1 MKQNILKTLMLIAV
15 LLTGSH
21 AFAYDFES
29 NGIYYNITSQ
39 SNLEVEVTYAS
50 MSYNSYA
57 GSVTIPETKNY
68 NNRTYSVTRIGLA
81 AFSYCSGLTSITIPN
96 SVTSIGSSA
105 FCCCD
110 GLTSVT
116 IPNSVTSIGD
126 YAFRDCSGLTSVTIP
141 NSVTSIGSEAFA
153 YCSKLMEVFF
163 LSANKPT
170 IGNSAFNNCNS
181 ALEEYVP
188 SVDEYG
194 FGKEYVSFT
203 KDSFQYNGMQPY
215 VEWNNNLKAY
225 NATMNV
231 ESVELNKNAG
241 THTTTFKVT
250 YSNGLDIEV
259 EIPYTYTI
267 APAPLTLT
275 VNDSQ
280 REYGLDNPQFTCEA
294 SGFVEGESLS
304 TLLSQPTYTC
314 DATKRSKVGDYK
326 ILAELNAPNYEITY
340 KYGKLSVTKAPIAVS
355 VQNATKKYGDKNPQ
369 FSLLY
374 SGLRNNETAP
384 AWNTRPTIET
394 TATIESTCGTYP
406 ITVTDGDAINYE
418 IKQYYPAELTV
429 TKRDL
434 TVKPNNCIRLYGE
447 ANPDFLCTYTGFVND
462 DTSISLIQQPT
473 VSTVATKTS
482 GVGEYEII
490 ASGIL
495 SENYNILYQPG
506 TLTINKA
513 TLNLQPNNATRS
525 YGQDNPS
532 FSYTATGLK
541 NNETIENVIVQ
552 QPALSTAAT
561 VESQV
566 GDYAIE
572 ISGGSADNYTFNYDK
587 GILSITKAQLLLTP
601 DNATRK
607 YGDSNPT
614 LTATYVGLMNGEQSD
629 DVFIQPPK
637 IVSTATKDSAVG
649 VYPII
654 ASGGVATNYEIV
666 QYNTA
671 ELIVT
676 KRDLIIAAND
686 CAKTYGE
693 ENPEFTVSFSGF
705 ANSDNK
711 NSLKTQPVV
720 TCNTTKDSNVGTY
733 EIVVS
738 GGDADNYSMVYK
750 NGTLTINPVIIGF
763 KNVYNT
769 ITYNE
774 AEQSIDDYW
783 FEYIPEI
790 NGEYS
795 EDDFWITVW
804 ALDAQEK
811 YSQHVIS
818 ISGGEYAGKYVNY
831 SGPSHVGKY
840 IINLVPK
847 GNNPNVVA
855 EPSCSYLTVKQASN
869 NLTWD
874 DNSTITVEVG
884 KTVDLGISYDADIY
898 CKFNINYDNVLV
910 QLDSK
915 NSTSNNPTWSI
926 TGLKEGETTL
936 SFGIVSQN
944 NDWGYKNFSD
954 SPILRKSIRVLPSSG
969 VENVDSSNIKVN
981 ARNGNIII
989 NGAENNEN
997 IVIYNVNGLMIY
1009 SGNDTVIPVETKGMY
1024 IVKVGNTTY
1033 KVVL

>member
-50 MSYNSYA
+50 SVYDNSYA
-57 GSVTIPETKNY
+57 GSVTIPETINY
-68 NNRTYSVTRIGLA
+68 NNRTYSVTSIGDA
-81 AFSYCSGLTSITIPN
+81 AFSYCIGLTSVTIPNSVTGIGGETFRDCSGLTSITIPN
-96 SVTSIGSSA
+96 SVTSIGY
-105 FCCCD
+105 
-110 GLTSVT
+110 
-116 IPNSVTSIGD
+116 
-126 YAFRDCSGLTSVTIP
+126 YAFRGCSGLTSVTIP

-170 IGNSAFNNCNS
+170 IANSAFNNCHS

-203 KDSFQYNGMQPY
+203 KDSFQYNGMQPN

-314 DATKRSKVGDYK
+314 DATKLSKVGDYK

-340 KYGKLSVTKAPIAVS
+340 KYGKLSVTKAPITVS

-369 FSLLY
+369 FGLLY

-434 TVKPNNCIRLYGE
+434 TVTADDFIKNYGE
-447 ANPDFLCTYTGFVND
+447 DNPKFTISYLGFVND
-462 DTSISLIQQPT
+462 EDESYLKKLPE
-473 VSTVATKTS
+473 VSCSAAKES
-482 GVGEYEII
+482 
-490 ASGIL
+490 
-495 SENYNILYQPG
+495 
-506 TLTINKA
+506 
-513 TLNLQPNNATRS
+513 NA
-525 YGQDNPS
+525 G
-532 FSYTATGLK
+532 SYT
-541 NNETIENVIVQ
+541 ISV
-552 QPALSTAAT
+552 
-561 VESQV
+561 
-566 GDYAIE
+566 
-572 ISGGSADNYTFNYDK
+572 SGGEADNYYF
-587 GILSITKAQLLLTP
+587 
-601 DNATRK
+601 
-607 YGDSNPT
+607 
-614 LTATYVGLMNGEQSD
+614 
-629 DVFIQPPK
+629 
-637 IVSTATKDSAVG
+637 
-649 VYPII
+649 
-654 ASGGVATNYEIV
+654 
-666 QYNTA
+666 
-671 ELIVT
+671 
-676 KRDLIIAAND
+676 
-686 CAKTYGE
+686 
-693 ENPEFTVSFSGF
+693 
-705 ANSDNK
+705 
-711 NSLKTQPVV
+711 
-720 TCNTTKDSNVGTY
+720 
-733 EIVVS
+733 
-738 GGDADNYSMVYK
+738 VYK
-750 NGTLTINPVIIGF
+750 NGTLTIKPIVVGF
-763 KNVYNT
+763 KTVYNT
-769 ITYNE
+769 VTYNDME
-774 AEQSIDDYW
+774 KSVSENS

-790 NGEYS
+790 IGEYN
-795 EDDFWITVW
+795 EGDIMMNVL
-804 ALDAQEK
+804 ALDAAGK
-811 YSQHVIS
+811 YDQHEIT
-818 ISGGEYAGKYVNY
+818 ISGGDYSGKYINY

-840 IINLVPK
+840 IFEMKSK
-847 GNNPNVVA
+847 GLNPNIVVGTSRA
-855 EPSCSYLTVKQASN
+855 YLTVKQASN
-869 NLTWD
+869 NLSWD
-874 DNSTITVEVG
+874 DYSTITVEVG
-884 KTVDLGISYDADIY
+884 ETVDLGIEYGADIY
-898 CKFNINYDNVLV
+898 CMFYGDYDKTLIS
-910 QLDSK
+910 LSGK
-915 NSTSNNPTWSI
+915 STLTNNPVWSV
-926 TGLKEGETTL
+926 TGLAEGTTTM
-936 SFGIVSQN
+936 SFSIRCRE

-954 SPILRKSIRVLPSSG
+954 SPVLRKSIRVLPSSG

-989 NGAENNEN
+989 NGAENNED